1 MKSQYVNELRS
12 GQVVKEKF
20 ILSKKVLKEKKDGGT
35 YAVLEFSDKSGS
47 IEGIAWDNIIDSLTV
62 LSTGDFVFVSGT
74 VNEYNEKLQVV
85 VSSIQHIAED
95 EIDALDFLPQS
106 TEDIDEVM
114 TEIDR
119 FRNQVKNAYFK
130 KLLGAFF
137 EDQSFVTK
145 FRIAPAAK
153 RAHHAYLGGLA
164 VHTLNVLKLMGN
176 MQSVYRSIN
185 LDLLITA
192 GMLHDIGKIHEYNYK
207 RKLDISTKGRM
218 LGHIVISYEMIVEKI
233 DKISQF
239 PEDLRLKLLHMILS
253 HHGEFEWGSPKQ
265 PLFLEALILHFV
277 DNLDSKAEMIIDELR
292 KNRGKE
298 REWSDYH
305 PYLERE
311 LYLRE
316 ES

>member
-20 ILSKKVLKEKKDGGT
+20 ILSKKILKEKKDGGT

-47 IEGIAWDNIIDSLTV
+47 IEGIAWDNIIDSLNV

-85 VSSIQHIAED
+85 VSSIQHIPED
-95 EIDALDFLPQS
+95 DIDARDFLPQS

-119 FRNQVKNAYFK
+119 FRTQVNNVYFK
-130 KLLGAFF
+130 KLLDTFF
-137 EDQSFVTK
+137 EDQAFVKK
-145 FRIAPAAK
+145 FRVAPAAK

-176 MQSVYRSIN
+176 MQAVYRSVN

-192 GMLHDIGKIHEYNYK
+192 GMLHDIGKIYEYSYK
-207 RKLDISTKGRM
+207 KKLDISTKGRM

-233 DKISQF
+233 DKIPQF

-292 KNRGKE
+292 KNKGKE
-298 REWSDYH
+298 KEWSDYH

-311 LYLRE
+311 IYLRE